1 MFFAQAA
8 EAGLVPSVLALAGT
22 YDPEQLAKLKVVGV
36 QSDVEAARKWYER
49 ARYLDATAAA
59 ERVVREEREF
69 LRTATVPRDVPSD

>member
-22 YDPEQLAKLKVVGV
+22 YDPEQLAKLKVMGV

-49 ARYLDATAAA
+49 ARYLDAIAAA

-69 LRTATVPRDVPSD
+69 PRTATVPRDVPSD